1 MGLQRRKEWKDF
13 QEFEKREIEST
24 IAVLTNKQSK
34 RSWRR
39 KSFLDWKIAPKPTTC
54 SQSCFSWKK

>member
-1 MGLQRRKEWKDF
+1 MDLQRRKEWKDF

-39 KSFLDWKIAPKPTTC
+39 KSFLDWKIAP
-54 SQSCFSWKK
+54 